1 MKTIT
6 TAGNTALQRLDELRS
21 GWRPGGEYPFIIGID
36 EELQQLRDM
45 IEPPTDGGN
54 AILQAAFD
62 FDVEAWLKAK
72 GPKATKSWPKQAI
85 PPQTT
90 IALLYDTLSGQI
102 KPEIHIGLLEVN
114 RPEEIFAKLGYGG
127 WNDCPESHVHVAL
140 HQYWSAKYRSSLVA
154 LSNDIVECWVL
165 APPSTREAALK
176 LAREQFTYCYDIVEQ
191 GVGSVSKLGSS
202 LLEAKFWYFWW
213 D

>member
-6 TAGNTALQRLDELRS
+6 TAGDTALQRLDELRS

-90 IALLYDTLSGQI
+90 IALPSFIQDIITDVNIYPNPVRDI
-102 KPEIHIGLLEVN
+102 IYLESDEN
-114 RPEEIFAKLGYGG
+114 WSKAEIFDVSGRIL
-127 WNDCPESHVHVAL
+127 
-140 HQYWSAKYRSSLVA
+140 R
-154 LSNDIVECWVL
+154 
-165 APPSTREAALK
+165 
-176 LAREQFTYCYDIVEQ
+176 
-191 GVGSVSKLGSS
+191 SVSLDGQSIDVNGLESGTYFVRLRDGEKVGVVKFVKL
-202 LLEAKFWYFWW
+202 
-213 D
+213 